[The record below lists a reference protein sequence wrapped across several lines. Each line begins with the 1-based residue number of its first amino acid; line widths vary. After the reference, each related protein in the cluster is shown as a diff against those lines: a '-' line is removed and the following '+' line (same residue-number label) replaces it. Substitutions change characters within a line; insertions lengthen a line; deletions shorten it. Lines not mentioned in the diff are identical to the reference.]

1 MALNS
6 FPNLKTSLIEWSKR
20 SDALSMTDD
29 FIALAES
36 EMYANEVE
44 PLQVRELE
52 ARAIATLAIDSRY
65 IALPTDYNAMRRIKL
80 NLSGG
85 DAELRFVAP
94 EQMRID
100 SATGTPCHFTVT
112 DQIEFDRVPD
122 DTYTAEIQYYQ
133 SVRSLSSANP
143 ENDILTK
150 YPQIYLHGGLW
161 ALYTWALQED
171 KAEFHYS
178 KFIAAIKGANKLST
192 KGRYGAAPYMRIE
205 GATP

>member
-1 MALNS
+1 MALDS
-6 FPNLKTSLIEWSKR
+6 YANLKTSLLEWSKR
-20 SDALSMTDD
+20 SDALAMTDD

-36 EMYANEVE
+36 EMFANEVE
-44 PLQVRELE
+44 PLQSRDLE
-52 ARAIATLAIDSRY
+52 ARAIATLETDSRY
-65 IALPTDYNAMRRIKL
+65 IALPTDYNSMRRIKL
-80 NLSGG
+80 NLAGG
-85 DAELRFVAP
+85 ASELRFVAP
-94 EQMRID
+94 EQMRIN
-100 SATGTPCHFTVT
+100 SATGTPRHFTVT
-112 DQIEFDRVPD
+112 DQIEFDRLPD

-133 SVRSLSSANP
+133 SVRSLSAANP

-178 KFIAAIKGANKLST
+178 KFIAAIKGANKLSN

>member
-6 FPNLKTSLIEWSKR
+6 YENLKTALLEWSKR
-20 SDALSMTDD
+20 KDALSMTDD

-44 PLQVRELE
+44 PLQIRELE
-52 ARAIATLAIDSRY
+52 ARAISSLETDSRF
-65 IALPTDYNAMRRIKL
+65 IALPTNYTAMRRIKL

-85 DAELRFVAP
+85 DVDLRYVTP
-94 EQMRID
+94 EQMRIC
-100 SATGTPCHFTVT
+100 SAAGMPRHFTVA
-112 DQIEFDRVPD
+112 DKIEFDRTPD
-122 DTYTAEIQYYQ
+122 DTYTAEVQYY
-133 SVRSLSSANP
+133 RSLSNLTSFNNTN
-143 ENDILTK
+143 EVLTK

-171 KAEFHYS
+171 KAEYHYQ
-178 KFIAAIKGANKLST
+178 KFIAAIKGANKLSN
-192 KGRYGAAPYMRIE
+192 KGRYGSAPYMRIE